1 MLQLLKLELAVL
13 RQDQLPH
20 PQERNTPALNLER
33 NWCGTA
39 ALIAAPTTITLSAA
53 AGGAT
58 LTVVGS
64 TVAAG
69 VATVAGVGLLV
80 VASAAAVWG
89 GLQAIMGEAL
99 DDKYELPR
107 NKFIYP
113 SAGDRMSSLMNE
125 GYTDAMILNQ
135 TGPIVNQLYANA
147 IVADQLIVT
156 LRAAAVDI
164 RNALNNLDERIATA
178 EGIGEFNTI
187 LSDLMVIQ
195 QAVDSYNSTA
205 MPVITSAKLVIDTYA
220 KQQMQKY
227 YTAVEYVRQK
237 VYNEVL
243 VNNSRGIQWPNSARI
258 IVNKYLPGKT
268 FDNYIP

>member
-1 MLQLLKLELAVL
+1 
-13 RQDQLPH
+13 
-20 PQERNTPALNLER
+20 
-33 NWCGTA
+33 
-39 ALIAAPTTITLSAA
+39 
-53 AGGAT
+53 
-58 LTVVGS
+58 
-64 TVAAG
+64 
-69 VATVAGVGLLV
+69 
-80 VASAAAVWG
+80 
-89 GLQAIMGEAL
+89 
-99 DDKYELPR
+99 
-107 NKFIYP
+107 
-113 SAGDRMSSLMNE
+113 MSSLMNE

-135 TGPIVNQLYANA
+135 TGPIVNHLYTNA
-147 IVADQLIVT
+147 ITADQLIVT

-227 YTAVEYVRQK
+227 YTAIQYVRQK
-237 VYNEVL
+237 VYSEVL
-243 VNNSRGIQWPNSARI
+243 VNNSRGIQWPDSSRA